1 VEFLL
6 IVLFALA
13 VSADGFMAGI
23 AYGLGR
29 IRIPLLSLLV
39 IALAS
44 AIAVTFSMACGKG
57 LATAVDPHLASRLGA
72 LLLVVMGCYFIIR
85 AGREKVQT
93 LEMDAEK
100 PLLEITIKP
109 LGVIVQILKE
119 PSIADLDASGVISPR
134 EAFFLGT
141 ALALDALGAGIGI
154 AMAGFNILLTAFTVG
169 MLKFILV
176 NCGMWLGARV
186 QNEGLKP
193 LSSLISG
200 LIFVA
205 IGWLEFL

>member
-1 VEFLL
+1 MEFLL
-6 IVLFALA
+6 IALFALA
-13 VSADGFMAGI
+13 VSADGFMVGI

-29 IRIPLLSLLV
+29 IRIPLISLLV

-44 AIAVTFSMACGKG
+44 AIAVTFSMVCGKG
-57 LATAVDPHLASRLGA
+57 LATVVSPRLASGVGAA
-72 LLLVVMGCYFIIR
+72 LLVLMGLYFITR
-85 AGREKVQT
+85 AGREKVQI
-93 LEMDAEK
+93 LETDTEK
-100 PLLEITIKP
+100 PLLEITIRP

-119 PSIADLDASGVISPR
+119 PSTADLDASGVISTK

-141 ALALDALGAGIGI
+141 ALALDALGAGIGV

-176 NCGMWLGARV
+176 NCGMWLGTRV
-186 QNEGLKP
+186 KKEGLKP
-193 LSSLISG
+193 LSSLVSG

-205 IGWLEFL
+205 IGLLELL